1 MRLDHLDCRPRGD
14 STDSSGSD
22 CGERCRWRRSRR
34 PGCSVRSGTSSASDA
49 AHRGVDHETSEEP
62 PRGHD
67 GIGGGARGFDAQLEP
82 MRPEPG
88 HDTTTVAAIG
98 SPFRS
103 GHIAWRGFDPSI
115 SEAWDARTC
124 VRSSRHVRRWPRG
137 PTGWMREAVLLS
149 HEFELDVID
158 GTPEP
163 VLTGLIRLH
172 DRMSSLAGVS
182 PGVTVGRIVAAADV
196 RARGAPPQVNPG
208 PTVAQAVDAPRP
220 ARVLRRDRIQVRAD
234 VGHRY
239 AYPTSRPRLP
249 PGKAWS
255 PTPAWLRGHTMSK
268 VRPLDRPVCRPT
280 RSRVL
285 GSRPSI
291 RSHAR
296 RASTR
301 WPTSAAAREPVPP

>member
-1 MRLDHLDCRPRGD
+1 MLSWSRCDRNRG
-14 STDSSGSD
+14 TT
-22 CGERCRWRRSRR
+22 RR
-34 PGCSVRSGTSSASDA
+34 PWQPSVPPFGRATSRGEGSTLASPRRGMREPAA
-49 AHRGVDHETSEEP
+49 AHRDMSA
-62 PRGHD
+62 
-67 GIGGGARGFDAQLEP
+67 GG
-82 MRPEPG
+82 PG
-88 HDTTTVAAIG
+88 DQPG
-98 SPFRS
+98 
-103 GHIAWRGFDPSI
+103 GCD
-115 SEAWDARTC
+115 
-124 VRSSRHVRRWPRG
+124 
-137 PTGWMREAVLLS
+137 EAVLLS
-149 HEFELDVID
+149 LEFELDVID

-163 VLTGLIRLH
+163 VLTRLVRLH

-196 RARGAPPQVNPG
+196 RARGAPPQVDPG
-208 PTVAQAVDAPRP
+208 PTVAQAVDASRP

-268 VRPLDRPVCRPT
+268 VRPLDRPVCRPA
-280 RSRVL
+280 RSRGP

-291 RSHAR
+291 RAHGP